1 MGLPLTFI
9 LGHSLIRRLDNFV
22 AANPNLDHQFLLNN
36 VATLKW
42 RGVGGGGGGGGG
54 KNFGLDVAI
63 L

>member
-42 RGVGGGGGGGGG
+42 RGVGGGGGEGGRT
-54 KNFGLDVAI
+54 LA
-63 L
+63 